1 MRRRIMDK
9 TNQLVVI
16 NGLPSYKTV
25 SYIFPKEGVFIG
37 RTNIGNKQVKVYS
50 PDSTVWREVSI

>member
-1 MRRRIMDK
+1 MDK

-25 SYIFPKEGVFIG
+25 SYIFPKAGVFVG

-50 PDSTVWREVSI
+50 SDSTIWREVAI